1 MVSKKDLLSLIKEIK
16 EKTGKTQEEIS
27 AGAGYEPK
35 TLSQLMSKGANLE
48 GAYTQLKLVYGQK
61 LNNSTSARGKADPI
75 NLEAIG
81 QALARIEIGQQYIR
95 SEIRGYGQYY
105 IMEQV
110 KWDQKKFLK
119 AMEQVGKLVGA
130 NLQADDGQ
138 GTE

>member
-1 MVSKKDLLSLIKEIK
+1 MISNKDLRSLIKEIK

-48 GAYTQLKLVYGQK
+48 GAFTQLKLVYSNELK
-61 LNNSTSARGKADPI
+61 NSTSTKERKEMVS
-75 NLEAIG
+75 LEAIG